1 MSSIFYLRNSTLWLY
16 NFVKRL
22 LLKYTCWP
30 YPWVTCMGARKTGKP
45 AQWSMQLLVMENF
58 KRQSTFQ
65 VSGVC
70 ITRQIDPDFSALLT
84 NLVEGLLYFLSLM
97 HLTKYLRLVNF
108 TVLGKGYI
116 QRFQCVEEEGQTFVL
131 CVNASGDMSS

>member
-1 MSSIFYLRNSTLWLY
+1 
-16 NFVKRL
+16 
-22 LLKYTCWP
+22 
-30 YPWVTCMGARKTGKP
+30 MGARKTGLP